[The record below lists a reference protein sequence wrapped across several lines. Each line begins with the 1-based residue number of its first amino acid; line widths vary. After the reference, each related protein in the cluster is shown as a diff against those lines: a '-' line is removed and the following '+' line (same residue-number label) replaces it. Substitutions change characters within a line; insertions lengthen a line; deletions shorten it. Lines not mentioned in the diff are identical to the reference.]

1 MTKNAIK
8 VSRIYLAKA
17 EINFR
22 LISKAHTKRKTIREK
37 KKIGWFKTG
46 YFGLVH
52 LSAQLNLNQKT

>member
-8 VSRIYLAKA
+8 GSRIYLAKA

-37 KKIGWFKTG
+37 KKLA
-46 YFGLVH
+46 GLKPVILVLCIYQH
-52 LSAQLNLNQKT
+52 NLI